1 MMEHIPSQDTPVWS
15 ALLAWSE
22 AQAREAIRPVL
33 NQFACVT
40 ECAAAQVQQ
49 DVDRLLENKPDVV
62 ILQAPHWN
70 DSVLA
75 NLLAIGKA
83 LPCPV
88 VVTVPESAE
97 TDAATAVRHGASAFM
112 VGEVDAA
119 RLKTVVQVAME
130 RFRLTDALY
139 SELNKSKSE
148 LAARKLIERA
158 KGVVM
163 ERSGMSEESAYNEM
177 RRMAM
182 AQGKPLKDIAQ
193 SVLLVTGLFQIDQK

>member
-1 MMEHIPSQDTPVWS
+1 MEHIPSQDTPVWS

-22 AQAREAIRPVL
+22 EQAREAIRPVL

-119 RLKTVVQVAME
+119 RLKTVMQVAME

>member
-1 MMEHIPSQDTPVWS
+1 MEHIPSQDTPVWS
-15 ALLAWSE
+15 ALLAWSD

-119 RLKTVVQVAME
+119 RLKTVMQVAME

>member
-1 MMEHIPSQDTPVWS
+1 MEHIPSQDTPVWS

-119 RLKTVVQVAME
+119 RLKTVMQVAME